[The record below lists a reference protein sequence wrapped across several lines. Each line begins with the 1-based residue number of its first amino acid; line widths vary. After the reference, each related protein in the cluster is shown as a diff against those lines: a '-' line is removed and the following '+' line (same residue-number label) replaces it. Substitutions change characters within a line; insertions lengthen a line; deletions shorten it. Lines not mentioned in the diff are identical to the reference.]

1 MDAMKQRGTFY
12 LPTFTVDES
21 FFVFA
26 DHPEITNDPFLE
38 YTANP
43 AIVAMLRSDD
53 YRRSVEQNA
62 SIAQHRKDFSNAQHN
77 LKLLHD
83 AGIKVGFGTD
93 SGAMPTR
100 IPGYAEH
107 RELELMVA
115 AGLTPIEAIHSATQV
130 NAQLLQIA
138 GQTGTIAV
146 GKQADLILLAA
157 NPVDNIQNT
166 RKIVRIWHNGRE
178 VEPAIVTK

>member
-1 MDAMKQRGTFY
+1 
-12 LPTFTVDES
+12 
-21 FFVFA
+21 
-26 DHPEITNDPFLE
+26 
-38 YTANP
+38 
-43 AIVAMLRSDD
+43 
-53 YRRSVEQNA
+53 
-62 SIAQHRKDFSNAQHN
+62 
-77 LKLLHD
+77 
-83 AGIKVGFGTD
+83 VGFGTD